1 MFDIHLAWSPLMFL
15 VAVVLLLVASAG
27 TVVLKFKKNPRTK
40 LYATAITVLA
50 VIIGLSAFDVG
61 TRQADLN
68 RGRFDALPNEKVVDK
83 VESRQQNAATV
94 QQQFK
99 QVVDQKTKTTKE
111 ELK

>member
-1 MFDIHLAWSPLMFL
+1 MFVTA
-15 VAVVLLLVASAG
+15 VALLLIASAC

-50 VIIGLSAFDVG
+50 VIVMLSAFDVG
-61 TRQADLN
+61 TRQADLH
-68 RGRFDALPNEKVVDK
+68 RERFDALPNEKVVDK

-99 QVVDQKTKTTKE
+99 QVVDQKTQTTKE